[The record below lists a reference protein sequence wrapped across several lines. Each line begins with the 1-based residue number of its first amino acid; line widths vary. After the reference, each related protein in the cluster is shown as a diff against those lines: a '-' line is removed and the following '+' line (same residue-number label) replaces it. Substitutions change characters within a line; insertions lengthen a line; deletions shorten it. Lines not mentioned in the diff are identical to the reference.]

1 MSSRLCMT
9 RSVFHTIDFLTI
21 VASNAAGASTLLGLS
36 LFHTIAHCPL
46 LLLGSPPNFAVYP
59 SKLPPAQ
66 RNVLRLVLR
75 SVLRLVL
82 TVYDSVGRFRSLDEE
97 LLLFVRSTVN
107 VSLVILEDRE
117 PDEALAKEVFVL
129 YEAVFLLVINERGE
143 VSDDLKGLKQAM
155 FSKMDEWKKWKE
167 ERSQKEQC

>member
-1 MSSRLCMT
+1 MSSRLGMT

-97 LLLFVRSTVN
+97 L
-107 VSLVILEDRE
+107 
-117 PDEALAKEVFVL
+117 FVL
-129 YEAVFLLVINERGE
+129 YEAVFLLVMNERGE